1 MCSMGVAVADDAA
14 GEVVVDK
21 SGGLQEGVADCRAEK
36 LESSFLHVLAYGVGQ
51 WR

>member
-1 MCSMGVAVADDAA
+1 MGVAVADDAA

-36 LESSFLHVLAYGVGQ
+36 FESSFLHVLAYGIGQ